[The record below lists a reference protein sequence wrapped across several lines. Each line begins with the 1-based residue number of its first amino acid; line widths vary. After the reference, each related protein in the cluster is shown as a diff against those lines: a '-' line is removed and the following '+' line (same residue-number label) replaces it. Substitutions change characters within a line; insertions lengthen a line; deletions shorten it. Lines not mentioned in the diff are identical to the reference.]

1 MTLKT
6 DNLQSTL
13 LEVTEEGRRYLHR
26 GRILKSEKW
35 KEEVTVQPRHI
46 PTFALR
52 VMENTKN
59 QVKTIEYPRTFEAG
73 IF

>member
-1 MTLKT
+1 
-6 DNLQSTL
+6 
-13 LEVTEEGRRYLHR
+13 LHR

-35 KEEVTVQPRHI
+35 KEEVTVQSRHI

-59 QVKTIEYPRTFEAG
+59 QVKTIEYPRTIEAG
-73 IF
+73 IFRMEIHSFTSTSALSVSGTDFPS